1 MKITVLDGYA
11 LNPGDL
17 SWDGIAALGE
27 LNVYD
32 RTPEEL
38 IIERTQGA
46 EIVLL
51 NKTPLSRQTLE
62 KMTGTRFIGVLAT
75 GYNIVD
81 TEAARDLG
89 IIVTNIPSYSTAAV
103 AQLVFAF
110 LLEICH
116 HVGEHNRSVQG
127 GEWAACKDY
136 SYWKYPLLELQ
147 GKTLG
152 IVGTGRIG
160 QAVAVIA
167 QAFGM
172 QVLAFNRSR
181 NSALEN
187 DSFRYGTLEE
197 VYAQSDVISLHLPLS
212 ESTQG
217 MISRESIA
225 QMKDGVILI
234 NTSRGGL
241 VVEVDL
247 AEALGS
253 GKVSAAG
260 VDVVSV
266 EPIRADNP
274 LLGAPNCLM
283 TPHIGWAPTEA
294 RIRLMGILAENIR
307 QYQAGTPVNVV
318 NQ

>member
-1 MKITVLDGYA
+1 MRIVVLDGYA
-11 LNPGDL
+11 LNPGDI

-27 LNVYD
+27 LTVYD
-32 RTPEEL
+32 RTPADQV
-38 IIERTQGA
+38 IERARGA
-46 EIVLL
+46 EIVLVNKIPL
-51 NKTPLSRQTLE
+51 NRETLE
-62 KMTGTRFIGVLAT
+62 KMTDTRFIGVLAT

-81 TEAARDLG
+81 TAAAKELG
-89 IIVTNIPSYSTAAV
+89 IVVTNIPAYSTAAV

-116 HVGEHNRSVQG
+116 HVGEHDRSVQA
-127 GEWAACKDY
+127 GEWAACQDF
-136 SYWKYPLLELQ
+136 SYWKYPLMELQ

-160 QAVAVIA
+160 QAVSVIA

-172 QVLAFNRSR
+172 RVVAYNRSR

-187 DSFRYGTLEE
+187 ASFRYGSLEE
-197 VYAQSDVISLHLPLS
+197 VYASSDVISLHLPLS
-212 ESTQG
+212 DSTQG

-225 QMKDGVILI
+225 MMKDGVILI

-241 VVEVDL
+241 VVEADV
-247 AEALGS
+247 AEALRS
-253 GKVSAAG
+253 GKIAAAG
-260 VDVVSV
+260 IDVVSV
-266 EPIRADNP
+266 EPILQDNP
-274 LLGAPNCLM
+274 LLGAPNCLI

-294 RIRLMGILAENIR
+294 RLRLMDILSDNIR

-318 NQ
+318 NP